1 VAEQTAAGDIGKN
14 GKEGR
19 NMSQEQHRKAEA
31 FAALHAG
38 PEAFVIPNPWDI
50 GTTKILTGMGFK
62 ALATTSAGYAFSRG
76 HVDGVV
82 GRDEMLAHAAEIVAA
97 TPLPVSADLENG
109 YDDSPEGVAT
119 TIRLAAGIGLVGAS
133 IEDFTGDRNAPIYEI
148 GLAVERIEAAV
159 AAAREQ
165 DFPFALTARS
175 ENFIRGRPDLDD
187 TLKRLI
193 AFEAA
198 GADVLY
204 APGLPNL
211 EAIRTVCQAV
221 SKPVNVV
228 MGLVGSDMT
237 TAQLAEAGVR
247 RISLGGV
254 LARTALGAF
263 MEAAREIQAGHYSF
277 IDNAASFAD
286 ISAHMRAQD

>member
-1 VAEQTAAGDIGKN
+1 
-14 GKEGR
+14 
-19 NMSQEQHRKAEA
+19 MSQDQHQKAET

-38 PEAFVIPNPWDI
+38 PETFVIPNPWDI
-50 GTTKILTGMGFK
+50 GSAKILSGMGFK

-76 HVDGVV
+76 CLDGVI

-109 YDDSPEGVAT
+109 YGDDPEAAAQ
-119 TIRLAAGIGLVGAS
+119 TIRLAAGTGLVGAS
-133 IEDFTGDRNAPIYEI
+133 IEDCTGDRAAPIYEFE
-148 GLAVERIEAAV
+148 LSVARIEAAV

-165 DFPFALTARS
+165 DFPFALTARA

-187 TLKRLI
+187 TIKRLQ
-193 AFEAA
+193 AYEAV

-211 EAIRTVCQAV
+211 EDIRTVCQAV

-228 MGLVGSDMT
+228 MGLSGSDMT

-254 LARTALGAF
+254 LARAALGTL
-263 MEAAREIQAGHYSF
+263 MDAAREIQAGSYTF
-277 IDNAASFAD
+277 IDNAASFPD
-286 ISAHMRAQD
+286 IARHMRGKE